1 MATVNASLV
10 DTSNRNS
17 MAGVNRVFMEACG
30 SLVIDFNFIK
40 KLALYRLRWVQK
52 NPDHIEFFGGNLLG
66 VQVVRFTDTDRDQWF
81 DEILNV
87 DQHHLRDELHALPTI
102 NPEFKVSSDPL
113 NLSCAWLMHAIYK
126 APKLTKEQKHQG
138 MLDVALVLQ
147 YKFLTS
153 RLYQHF
159 RYPAD
164 RETAEATYAS
174 LSNKYAI
181 KQLGSWNAVLNQRSE
196 DLISP
201 EGLHFT
207 AIAKM
212 DNDLEIVYLLNDTQG
227 RIRDML
233 KNIYDVFLTVH
244 HQGVRIQST
253 SSIVDYDG
261 EAVLKDKS
269 RNLLAYTRYLHAIV
283 TDKGSFIREELLGI
297 IEKLMYTTPPRLFRE
312 TLAWISDNYRQSG
325 AKKIEE
331 LLNEALIHAF
341 DYLAEERNMAASHVD
356 LPTLLARLRGVYTSS
371 RSIDPALFSL
381 REKTEWCVRQAT
393 GNKNDSVI
401 ASVRTAVL
409 LYIVART
416 MTMTYYTK

>member
-1 MATVNASLV
+1 MANIQ
-10 DTSNRNS
+10 D
-17 MAGVNRVFMEACG
+17 VFNEACR
-30 SLVIDFNFIK
+30 SLVIDTNFIK
-40 KLALYRLRWVQK
+40 KLALFRLRWLQK
-52 NPDHIEFFGGNLLG
+52 NPDHIEFFGGNLTG
-66 VQVVRFTDTDRDQWF
+66 VQVVRFTDQDRDQWF
-81 DEILNV
+81 DEILHV
-87 DQHHLRDELHALPTI
+87 DEHHLTEELLQLPTV
-102 NPEFKVSSDPL
+102 NAEHKVSSNTM
-113 NLSCAWLMHAIYK
+113 NLSCAWLLHAIYVS
-126 APKLTKEQKHQG
+126 PKLDKTLKHQG
-138 MLDVALVLQ
+138 MLDVALILN

-153 RLYQHF
+153 RLFRHF

-201 EGLHFT
+201 DSLHINT
-207 AIAKM
+207 IAKM
-212 DNDLEIVYLLNDTQG
+212 DNDLLVIYLLNDTQG

-244 HQGVRIQST
+244 HQGVRIHST

-261 EAVLKDKS
+261 EAVLRDKS

-283 TDKGSFIREELLGI
+283 TDQASFIREELFGI

-312 TLAWISDNYRQSG
+312 TLAWLSDNYRQSG

-331 LLNEALIHAF
+331 LLNEVLIHAF
-341 DYLAEERNMAASHVD
+341 DYLAEERNMAANHVD

-381 REKTEWCVRQAT
+381 REKAEWCVRKAT
-393 GNKNDSVI
+393 GNKNESVI

>member
-1 MATVNASLV
+1 MSA
-10 DTSNRNS
+10 DIQ
-17 MAGVNRVFMEACG
+17 RVFNEACKA
-30 SLVIDFNFIK
+30 LVIDANFIK
-40 KLALYRLRWVQK
+40 RLSMYRLRWVQK

-66 VQVVRFTDTDRDQWF
+66 VQVVRFTDTDKDQWF
-81 DEILNV
+81 DEILHV
-87 DQHHLRDELHALPTI
+87 DQHHLTEELLQLPTV
-102 NPEFKVSSDPL
+102 NSDHKVSSDTM
-113 NLSCAWLMHAIYK
+113 NISCAWLMHAIY
-126 APKLTKEQKHQG
+126 ASPKIDKTLKHQG
-138 MLDVALVLQ
+138 MLDVALVLN

-153 RLYQHF
+153 RLFRHF
-159 RYPAD
+159 RYPAN
-164 RETAEATYAS
+164 RETAEATYAA

-196 DLISP
+196 DMIAP
-201 EGLHFT
+201 DGLHFAT
-207 AIAKM
+207 IAKM
-212 DNDLEIVYLLNDTQG
+212 DSDLGIIYFLNDSQG

-233 KNIYDVFLTVH
+233 KNIYDVFLTIH
-244 HQGVRIQST
+244 HQGIRIQST
-253 SSIVDYDG
+253 SSVVDYDG

-269 RNLLAYTRYLHAIV
+269 RNLLAYTRYLHSIV
-283 TDKGSFIREELLGI
+283 TDKGSFMRDELTGI

-331 LLNEALIHAF
+331 LLNEVLIHAF
-341 DYLAEERNMAASHVD
+341 DYLAEERSMVASHPD
-356 LPTLLARLRGVYTSS
+356 LPSLLARLRGVYTSS

-381 REKTEWCVRQAT
+381 REKTEWCVKQAT

>member
-1 MATVNASLV
+1 MAKQIA
-10 DTSNRNS
+10 D
-17 MAGVNRVFMEACG
+17 VFNEACKG
-30 SLVIDFNFIK
+30 LVIDVNFIK
-40 KLALYRLRWVQK
+40 KLSLYRLRWVQK

-81 DEILNV
+81 DEILHV
-87 DQHHLRDELHALPTI
+87 DQHHLTEELLQLPSV
-102 NPEFKVSSDPL
+102 NSDFKVSSDTM
-113 NLSCAWLMHAIYK
+113 NISCAWLLHAIYVSPKIDK
-126 APKLTKEQKHQG
+126 AMKHQG
-138 MLDVALVLQ
+138 MMDVALVLQ

-153 RLYQHF
+153 RLFRHF

-196 DLISP
+196 DLLSP
-201 EGLHFT
+201 EGLHFN
-207 AIAKM
+207 AIVKM
-212 DNDLEIVYLLNDTQG
+212 DHDPDVIYLLNDTQG

-233 KNIYDVFLTVH
+233 KNIYDVFLTIH

-261 EAVLKDKS
+261 DAMLKDKNG
-269 RNLLAYTRYLHAIV
+269 NLLKYTRYLHALV
-283 TDKGSFIREELLGI
+283 TDKGSFVRDELFGI

-312 TLAWISDNYRQSG
+312 TLYWISDNYRQSG
-325 AKKIEE
+325 AKKIED
-331 LLNEALIHAF
+331 LLNEVLIHAF
-341 DYLAEERNMAASHVD
+341 DYLSEDRATMSSHPD

-381 REKTEWCVRQAT
+381 REKAEWCVKQAT
-393 GNKNDSVI
+393 GNKNESVI

>member
-1 MATVNASLV
+1 MVEANI
-10 DTSNRNS
+10 NQ
-17 MAGVNRVFMEACG
+17 VFMEACG
-30 SLVIDFNFIK
+30 SLVIDINFIR
-40 KLALYRLRWVQK
+40 KLSLYRLRWVQK

-66 VQVVRFTDTDRDQWF
+66 VQVVRFTDTDKDQWF

-87 DQHHLRDELHALPTI
+87 DQHHLTEELLSLPTV
-102 NPEFKVSSDPL
+102 NANFKVSSDTV
-113 NLSCAWLMHAIYK
+113 NISCAWLLHAIYIS
-126 APKLTKEQKHQG
+126 PKLTKEQKHQG
-138 MLDVALVLQ
+138 MMDVALVMQ

-153 RLYQHF
+153 RLYRHF

-201 EGLHFT
+201 DGLHFNT
-207 AIAKM
+207 IAKM
-212 DNDLEIVYLLNDTQG
+212 NDDLKVVYLLNDTQG

-233 KNIYDVFLTVH
+233 KNIYDVFLTIH

-269 RNLLAYTRYLHAIV
+269 RNLLAYTRYLHSIV

>member
-1 MATVNASLV
+1 MVEANI
-10 DTSNRNS
+10 NQ
-17 MAGVNRVFMEACG
+17 VFMEACG
-30 SLVIDFNFIK
+30 SLVIDINFIR
-40 KLALYRLRWVQK
+40 KLSLYRLRWVQK

-66 VQVVRFTDTDRDQWF
+66 VQVVRFTDTDKDQWF

-87 DQHHLRDELHALPTI
+87 DQHHLTEELLSLPTV
-102 NPEFKVSSDPL
+102 NANFKVSSDTV
-113 NLSCAWLMHAIYK
+113 NISCAWLLHAIYIS
-126 APKLTKEQKHQG
+126 PKLTKEQKHQG
-138 MLDVALVLQ
+138 MMDVALVMQ

-153 RLYQHF
+153 RLYRHF

-201 EGLHFT
+201 DGLHFNT
-207 AIAKM
+207 IAKM
-212 DNDLEIVYLLNDTQG
+212 NDDLKVVYLLNDTQG

-233 KNIYDVFLTVH
+233 KNIYDVFLTIH

-269 RNLLAYTRYLHAIV
+269 RNLLAYTRYLHSIV

-381 REKTEWCVRQAT
+381 REKTVCCVRQAT

>member
-1 MATVNASLV
+1 MAEANI
-10 DTSNRNS
+10 NQ
-17 MAGVNRVFMEACG
+17 VFMEACG
-30 SLVIDFNFIK
+30 SLVIDINFIR
-40 KLALYRLRWVQK
+40 KLSLYRLRWVQK

-66 VQVVRFTDTDRDQWF
+66 VQVVRFTDTDKDQWF

-87 DQHHLRDELHALPTI
+87 DQHHLTEELLSLPTV
-102 NPEFKVSSDPL
+102 NANFKVSSDTV
-113 NLSCAWLMHAIYK
+113 NISCAWLLHAIYIS
-126 APKLTKEQKHQG
+126 PKLTKEQKHQG
-138 MLDVALVLQ
+138 MMDVALVMQ

-153 RLYQHF
+153 RLYRHF

-201 EGLHFT
+201 DGLHFNT
-207 AIAKM
+207 IAKM
-212 DNDLEIVYLLNDTQG
+212 NDDLKVVYLLNDTQG

-233 KNIYDVFLTVH
+233 KNIYDVFLTIH

-269 RNLLAYTRYLHAIV
+269 RNLLAYTRYLHSIV